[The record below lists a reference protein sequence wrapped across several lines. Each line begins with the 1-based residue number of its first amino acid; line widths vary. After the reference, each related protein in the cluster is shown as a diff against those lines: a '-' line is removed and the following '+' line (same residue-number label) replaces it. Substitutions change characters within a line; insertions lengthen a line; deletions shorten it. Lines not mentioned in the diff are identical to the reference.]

1 MKLPKLNT
9 VQKIIL
15 CVGLLLMALRCFLWN
30 AGFWYS
36 GTVIC
41 ANSLSEYMTRFPAV
55 FVVATVFH
63 CLGALIVTLLLVY
76 LTGVFSTGSR
86 RRKIIIAITIVL
98 GLGGASWWVLKKPVP
113 DLSPG
118 TRVTDKTNDIKTVNT
133 LLGELDNLREALD
146 TDTTIPKT
154 NALSETNQAESLDV
168 LMKEVADLAKIL
180 ETDELI
186 SQTNTV
192 SETNY
197 FELLNDLMK
206 EINNLT
212 KELELD
218 K

>member
-1 MKLPKLNT
+1 MKMPKFNA

-15 CVGLLLMALRCFLWN
+15 CVGFLLMALRCFLWN
-30 AGFWYS
+30 AELWYS
-36 GTVIC
+36 GTAIY

-63 CLGALIVTLLLVY
+63 CLGALIVTALLIY

-86 RRKIIIAITIVL
+86 RLKIIIAITIVL
-98 GLGGASWWVLKKPVP
+98 GLGSIAWWVFKKPAP

-118 TRVTDKTNDIKTVNT
+118 TRVADKTNDIKIVNT
-133 LLGELDNLREALD
+133 LLGELDGLREALD
-146 TDTTIPKT
+146 TDKTILKT
-154 NALSETNQAESLDV
+154 NALSETNQAEILDV
-168 LMKEVADLAKIL
+168 LMKEFTNLAKIL
-180 ETDELI
+180 EGDELI
-186 SQTNTV
+186 PQTDTL

-206 EINNLT
+206 ELNNLT